1 MKIQTRKNTFE
12 RKKEIVDAV
21 LKIIG
26 EKGLTS
32 LSTKTIAE
40 EVGVS
45 TGALFRHFPSLEEL
59 LREVTR
65 FAILQIEETFPDK
78 SMAPLERIK
87 LLAKNRIMLFN
98 SRRGLEWLLKSE
110 QAFLTLPKDS
120 VESLR
125 SMMKKS
131 KKFLLKSIKDGINEG
146 SIRNDIDPDVLIIP
160 IMGTIHS
167 MIGFPGM
174 KNSSHK
180 KQLSEINRVLDG
192 LEIMISKTSYSN
204 K

>member
-1 MKIQTRKNTFE
+1 VNNQTRKNTFE

-26 EKGLTS
+26 ERGLTS

-40 EVGVS
+40 EVGVT
-45 TGALFRHFPSLEEL
+45 TGAIFRHFPSLEEL

-65 FAILQIEETFPDK
+65 FAILQIEETFPDE

-174 KNSSHK
+174 KNSSRK

-192 LEIMISKTSYSN
+192 LEIMISKTLYSN

>member
-1 MKIQTRKNTFE
+1 MKIQTRKKTTE

-21 LKIIG
+21 LKIVG
-26 EKGLTS
+26 ERGLTS

-45 TGALFRHFPSLEEL
+45 TGALFRHFSSLQEI

-65 FAILQIEETFPDK
+65 FAILQIEETFPDD

-87 LLAKNRIMLFN
+87 LLAKNRIMLLN
-98 SRRGLEWLLKSE
+98 SCNGLAWLLKSE
-110 QAFLTLPKDS
+110 QAFLTLPEDS

-125 SMMKKS
+125 SIMKQS
-131 KKFLLKSIKDGINEG
+131 KMFLLKSVKDGISEG
-146 SIRNDIDPDVLIIP
+146 SIRNDIDPEVLIVP

-167 MIGFPGM
+167 MIVLPGM
-174 KNSSHK
+174 KKSSHK
-180 KQLSEINRVLDG
+180 KQLSEINKVLNG
-192 LEIMISKTSYSN
+192 LEIMISKTSSN
-204 K
+204 SK

>member
-26 EKGLTS
+26 ERGLSS

-40 EVGVS
+40 EVGVT
-45 TGALFRHFPSLEEL
+45 TGALFRHFASQEEI

-65 FAILQIEETFPDK
+65 FAILQIEETFPDE
-78 SMAPLERIK
+78 SISPLERIN
-87 LLAKNRIMLFN
+87 LLAKNRIILLN
-98 SRRGLEWLLKSE
+98 SCNGLAWLLKSE

-125 SMMKKS
+125 SMMKQS
-131 KKFLLKSIKDGINEG
+131 KRFLLKSLKDGINEG
-146 SIRNDIDPDVLIIP
+146 SIRNDIDPEILIVI
-160 IMGTIHS
+160 IMGAIHS
-167 MIGFPGM
+167 MIGLPGT
-174 KNSSHK
+174 KNISNK
-180 KQLSEINRVLDG
+180 KQLSEIKKVLNG
-192 LEIMISKTSYSN
+192 LEIMISKTSSN
-204 K
+204 SK